1 MGLMKAARY
10 GTDKMVEP
18 LIPVSDVK
26 ASDKKGK
33 TALMDAARSRK
44 ENNEK
49 SVELLIP
56 VSHVK
61 ATDVYGETALMNA
74 AGFGTAKMVEL
85 LIPLSNVKATNSD
98 GEDALYYALFINDR
112 DCDQIVRLL
121 KGTPSDLLFCPRNN
135 NK

>member
-1 MGLMKAARY
+1 MGLMGAAFS
-10 GTDKMVEP
+10 GTDKMVELLLP
-18 LIPVSDVK
+18 GSDAK
-26 ASDKKGK
+26 AANKYGK
-33 TALMDAARSRK
+33 TALMEAARSRK

-61 ATDVYGETALMNA
+61 AT
-74 AGFGTAKMVEL
+74 
-85 LIPLSNVKATNSD
+85 NSD
-98 GEDALYYALFINDR
+98 GEDAIYYALFINDR